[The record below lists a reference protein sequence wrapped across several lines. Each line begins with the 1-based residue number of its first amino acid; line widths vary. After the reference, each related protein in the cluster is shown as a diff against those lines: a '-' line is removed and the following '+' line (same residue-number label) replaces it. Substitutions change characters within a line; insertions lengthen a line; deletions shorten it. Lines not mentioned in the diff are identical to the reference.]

1 MFYQSNIRRPL
12 RLLTNDLYNFY
23 GGETVGDTVGGLT
36 VGDTVGLTVGD
47 TVGLTVGDTV
57 GLTVGDTV
65 GGLAVGAPVGALVG
79 AAELPGA
86 AVGTGVPAGL
96 TTLCANT
103 AFGRFTDNTTGAAHA
118 ALSMPR
124 LDGSL
129 TFCSTVSAAFSSSST
144 RF

>member
-1 MFYQSNIRRPL
+1 MFYQSNIRQPL
-12 RLLTNDLYNFY
+12 WLLTNDLYNFY

-47 TVGLTVGDTV
+47 S
-57 GLTVGDTV
+57 V

>member
-1 MFYQSNIRRPL
+1 VFYQSNSRRPL
-12 RLLTNDLYNFY
+12 WLLTNDLYNFY
-23 GGETVGDTVGGLT
+23 GGEKVGDTVG
-36 VGDTVGLTVGD
+36 
-47 TVGLTVGDTV
+47 GLTVGDTV

>member
-1 MFYQSNIRRPL
+1 MFYQSNIRQPL
-12 RLLTNDLYNFY
+12 WLLTNDLYNFY

-47 TVGLTVGDTV
+47 TVGLTVGDS
-57 GLTVGDTV
+57 V

-129 TFCSTVSAAFSSSST
+129 TFWSTVSAAFSSSST